1 MNHVDF
7 LNHPW
12 HQLKFLSIS
21 PLAQMVPQADGTE
34 LAGLLARV
42 GVFRPW
48 PPGAGNPDRLPHLRA
63 CLRMPGRGPQ
73 YRFCDGSFRAV
84 YGGSPLATCRA
95 EVAHHHGQALR
106 DSGEPPGAARIFEAL
121 VMRVGGRFVD
131 VRQGHPELHRPD
143 RVGPAQAFGRQI
155 KGAGEAG
162 IVYRSVRRP
171 TGACIGIFDGAR
183 VRSCTLAEL
192 VALRWDGASLA

>member
-73 YRFCDGSFRAV
+73 NRFCDGSFRAV
-84 YGGSPLATCRA
+84 YGGSTLATCRA

>member
-12 HQLKFLSIS
+12 HQLKFLAIS
-21 PLAQMVPQADGTE
+21 PLTQLVPGTDGIE

-48 PPGAGNPDRLPHLRA
+48 PPGAGNPDRLPHLRGY
-63 CLRMPGRGPQ
+63 LRMPGRGPQ
-73 YRFCDGSFRAV
+73 SRFCDGSFRAV
-84 YGGSPLATCRA
+84 YGGSTLATCRA

-106 DSGEPPGAARIFEAL
+106 DSGEPPGAVRIFEVL

-131 VRQGHPELHRPD
+131 VRQGYPELHRPEQT
-143 RVGPAQAFGRQI
+143 GPAQAFGRRI
-155 KGAGEAG
+155 KGAGETG

-171 TGACIGIFDGAR
+171 SGACIGIFDGAR
-183 VRSCTLAEL
+183 VRSCALAEL
-192 VALRWDGASLA
+192 AALRWDGERLR